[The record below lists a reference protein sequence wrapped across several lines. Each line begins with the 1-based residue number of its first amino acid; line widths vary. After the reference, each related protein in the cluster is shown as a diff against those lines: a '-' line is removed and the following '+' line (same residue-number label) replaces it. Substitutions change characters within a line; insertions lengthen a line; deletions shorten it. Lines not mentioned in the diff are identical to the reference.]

1 MFLPVKTAS
10 KCIQTYHFG
19 HKDDFFF
26 WGGVQPFHN
35 TPFPSAPTAP
45 RNLLTEMLNT
55 PLQPRLVGRIM
66 FSACPFVC
74 RLRKCEHDVLNTHRV
89 RLHLAA
95 SLLHLLCNQKLHR
108 RLVQPIGLVD
118 RLSVFKKSLSDDFFF
133 SQGDFWSCWQMIRWC
148 LSPLSRSIDL
158 LPAEKRTVVEYC
170 SGNDSLPVS
179 SCDL

>member
-1 MFLPVKTAS
+1 MRYINRRFTYLLTYLSFVSQLNSKIPVSGCLCFCLLKLRQNAFKLIILGT
-10 KCIQTYHFG
+10 KMI
-19 HKDDFFF
+19 FF

-108 RLVQPIGLVD
+108 RLVQPIELVD

-133 SQGDFWSCWQMIRWC
+133 SQGDF
-148 LSPLSRSIDL
+148 
-158 LPAEKRTVVEYC
+158 
-170 SGNDSLPVS
+170 
-179 SCDL
+179 